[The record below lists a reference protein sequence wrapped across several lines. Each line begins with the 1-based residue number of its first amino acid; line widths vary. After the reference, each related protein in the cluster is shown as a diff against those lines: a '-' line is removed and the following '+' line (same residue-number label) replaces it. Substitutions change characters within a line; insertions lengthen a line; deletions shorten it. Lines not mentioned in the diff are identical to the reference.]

1 MPPDRVRRQ
10 RDSVVAS
17 IQDELAP
24 RETVLAVLPFAATP
38 RRPKGP
44 EGKVR
49 EGVYV
54 SGRRYRPLVATTERL
69 LVVHAYKTPF
79 PKGLLA
85 AFPVTGVEVLG
96 VEPGRMGQQRLRLSL
111 PGEGTVPF
119 ELGRFDLEELPAF
132 EEALA
137 RS

>member
-1 MPPDRVRRQ
+1 M
-10 RDSVVAS
+10 VAS
-17 IQDELAP
+17 IQDELWP

-49 EGVYV
+49 EGVYQT
-54 SGRRYRPLVATTERL
+54 GRRYRPLVATTERL

-85 AFPVTGVEVLG
+85 AFPVAGVEVLG
-96 VEPGRMGQQRLRLSL
+96 VEPGRMGQQRLSLSL

-119 ELGRFDLEELPAF
+119 VLGRFDLDELPAF

-137 RS
+137 RA